1 MISMWSRRA
10 ILALAAMLAP
20 ANFLNAALSTPD
32 EVPAFTSL
40 AGQLLIASPG
50 MNDHRFDHTVILL
63 VRHNPGGALGLVI
76 NRPLGDQ
83 PIASLLEMVGEAD
96 PSVSGTVQIFAG
108 GPVQPRTGFVIHSTD
123 YRRSDTIGID
133 AHVAV
138 TSSAGILRDMGF
150 DKGPKK
156 SLVAFGYAGWG
167 PGQLEIEL
175 AHGVWLT
182 APEEPALVFDEDRQK
197 VWERAWSHRT
207 QDL

>member
-1 MISMWSRRA
+1 
-10 ILALAAMLAP
+10 LAP

-40 AGQLLIASPG
+40 AGQLLIASPA
-50 MNDHRFDHTVILL
+50 MDDPRFDHTVILL

-76 NRPLGDQ
+76 NRPLGDR

-123 YRRSDTIGID
+123 YRRSDTIEID

-138 TSSAGILRDMGF
+138 TSSTGVLRDMGS

-167 PGQLEIEL
+167 PGQLENEL

-182 APEEPALVFDEDRQK
+182 APEEPALVFDDDRQK
-197 VWERAWSHRT
+197 VWERAWAHRT
-207 QDL
+207 RDL

>member
-1 MISMWSRRA
+1 MISMWSGRA
-10 ILALAAMLAP
+10 VLALAAILAP
-20 ANFLNAALSTPD
+20 ANFLNTALSTPD
-32 EVPAFTSL
+32 ETPAPTSL

-50 MNDHRFDHTVILL
+50 MGDPRFDHTVILV
-63 VRHNPGGALGLVI
+63 VRHSPDGALGLVI

-83 PIASLLEMVGEAD
+83 PIASLLEMVGEAHR
-96 PSVSGTVQIFAG
+96 SVIGSVPVFAG

-123 YRRSDTIGID
+123 YRRSDTIDID
-133 AHVAV
+133 GRVAV
-138 TSSAGILRDMGF
+138 TSSAGILRDMGYN
-150 DKGPKK
+150 KGPKK

-167 PGQLEIEL
+167 PGQLEDEL

>member
-1 MISMWSRRA
+1 
-10 ILALAAMLAP
+10 MLAP

-50 MNDHRFDHTVILL
+50 MDDPRFDHTVILL

-76 NRPLGDQ
+76 NRPLGDR

-123 YRRSDTIGID
+123 YRRSDTIEID

-138 TSSAGILRDMGF
+138 TSSTGVLRDMGS

-167 PGQLEIEL
+167 PGQLENEL

-197 VWERAWSHRT
+197 VWERAWAHRT
-207 QDL
+207 RDL

>member
-1 MISMWSRRA
+1 MISMRSRRA

-50 MNDHRFDHTVILL
+50 MDDPRFDHTVILL
-63 VRHNPGGALGLVI
+63 MRHNPGGALGLVI
-76 NRPLGDQ
+76 NRPLGDR

-123 YRRSDTIGID
+123 YRRSDTIEID

-138 TSSAGILRDMGF
+138 TSSTGVLRDMGS

-167 PGQLEIEL
+167 PGQLENEL

-197 VWERAWSHRT
+197 VWERAWAHRT
-207 QDL
+207 RDL

>member
-1 MISMWSRRA
+1 M
-10 ILALAAMLAP
+10 ALAAMLAP

-50 MNDHRFDHTVILL
+50 MNDPRFDHTVILL
-63 VRHNPGGALGLVI
+63 VRHNPDSALGLVI
-76 NRPLGDQ
+76 NRPLGDR

-108 GPVQPRTGFVIHSTD
+108 GPVQPQSGFVIHSTD
-123 YRRSDTIGID
+123 YRRSDTIDID
-133 AHVAV
+133 AHVGV
-138 TSSAGILRDMGF
+138 TSSAGILRDMGS

-156 SLVAFGYAGWG
+156 SLVAFGCTGWG
-167 PGQLEIEL
+167 PGQLENEL

-182 APEEPALVFDEDRQK
+182 APEEPALVIDEDRQK
-197 VWERAWSHRT
+197 VRERAWSHRT
-207 QDL
+207 RDL